1 MAVADLIELIE
12 HHPQELRRRV
22 AAMPA
27 RERARLADF
36 AARLA
41 ALVAAAPQPSERA
54 DWLMAN

>member
-1 MAVADLIELIE
+1 MTVADLIDLIE
-12 HHPQELRRRV
+12 RHPQELQRRA

-36 AARLA
+36 AARLGE
-41 ALVAAAPQPSERA
+41 LVAAAQPPSERA